1 MLPDTPIENLP
12 PRDILTAHTC
22 IKNSWKF
29 NFMDAQIL
37 VVSKLYL
44 AVWDNYLAGYWDNQL
59 PILIRHG
66 FPLEFCCDSPLRW
79 EGKNHTSGTDHV
91 SDIKAYLDEEINFG
105 AICGPISTL
114 PLTNM
119 PISPFMTR
127 PKPNAPHSR
136 VIIDLSFPHNASVNA
151 HSSYY
156 RPFYRKYLKIG
167 LKFLTLQDRN

>member
-1 MLPDTPIENLP
+1 MRNHGITDDKYNLALRFDSKSEELIRKDQNCTVHQQSQCQDKYGFIPLGELMLPDTPIENLP

-37 VVSKLYL
+37 VVSQLYL

-79 EGKNHTSGTDHV
+79 EGKNHTSGAGGSSPPPPPPPRH
-91 SDIKAYLDEEINFG
+91 N
-105 AICGPISTL
+105 
-114 PLTNM
+114 LTF
-119 PISPFMTR
+119 SKR
-127 PKPNAPHSR
+127 
-136 VIIDLSFPHNASVNA
+136 
-151 HSSYY
+151 
-156 RPFYRKYLKIG
+156 
-167 LKFLTLQDRN
+167 